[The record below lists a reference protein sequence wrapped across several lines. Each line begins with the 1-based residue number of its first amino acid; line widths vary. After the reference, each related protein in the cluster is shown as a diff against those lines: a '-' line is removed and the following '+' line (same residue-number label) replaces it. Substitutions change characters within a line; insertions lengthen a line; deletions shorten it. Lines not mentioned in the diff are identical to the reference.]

1 MRPPVY
7 FDTLALAKLIL
18 EERGSSDL
26 RDFVT
31 DSNVEVVSSE
41 IAEVELIRA
50 VMRTDERLMDTVLEI
65 LPQTVL
71 LPISTPIRLRASQ
84 LPPPS
89 LRSLDA
95 LHLATAIEIQPHL
108 QAFVS
113 YDQRLLDSAA
123 EAGLSVFSPGL

>member
-84 LPPPS
+84 LPPSS